1 MFYKST
7 LQKEKKN
14 KRRLRLRDEQCAHAY
29 KLTLCF
35 AASAANPRMA
45 LSAPREAATADTMT
59 VVLSILIATTYVRV
73 RSVLPIA
80 GGRQFFPP
88 IVDPL
93 SSRKRIIGV
102 YSRTSVYMEV

>member
-1 MFYKST
+1 
-7 LQKEKKN
+7 
-14 KRRLRLRDEQCAHAY
+14 
-29 KLTLCF
+29 
-35 AASAANPRMA
+35 MA
-45 LSAPREAATADTMT
+45 LSAPREPTTDDTMI
-59 VVLSILIATTYVRV
+59 VVLFLSILIATTYVRV